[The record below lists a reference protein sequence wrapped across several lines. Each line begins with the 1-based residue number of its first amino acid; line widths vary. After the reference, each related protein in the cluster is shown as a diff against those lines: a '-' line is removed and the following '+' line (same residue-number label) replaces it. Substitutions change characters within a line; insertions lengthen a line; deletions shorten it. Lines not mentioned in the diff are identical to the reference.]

1 MAEINCVLATVAYQ
15 GDHLLRL
22 ERAFAPTPL
31 VHLRRDDAT
40 GIAAALREAEVA
52 VLAGDLD
59 ERFLDSQTAPKLRW
73 VHCDHAGLNKS
84 ARPEV
89 FERGLLVTSSAGRSA
104 PALAEHALFFM
115 LALAYNYPAFL
126 EAQRAHRWGIS
137 GQDTLRGLI
146 GHTVGIVGLG
156 NTGTE
161 LAPRCK
167 AMGMRVLG
175 YRRHAGEP
183 PAGVDRIYSAERG
196 DTLEPLLRES
206 DFVVLA
212 VPLSDATYH
221 LIGERELNQMKRPS
235 YLVNMARG
243 AVVDEAPLLA
253 ALKDGRLAGA
263 GLDTFAQ
270 EPLPPESPLWDAPNT
285 LITPHTTPQVPDR
298 TGRSLEII
306 EQNVRRYRAG
316 EPLFNLLKPEDV
328 YTKG

>member
-22 ERAFAPTPL
+22 ERAFAPAPL

-40 GIAAALREAEVA
+40 GIAAALQEAEVA

-59 ERFLDSQTAPKLRW
+59 GRFLDPQTAPKLRW

-84 ARPEV
+84 ARPAV

-183 PAGVDRIYSAERG
+183 PAGVDRVYSAERG

-221 LIGERELNQMKRPS
+221 LISERELNQMKRPS

-253 ALKDGRLAGA
+253 ALKDGRLAGV

-316 EPLFNLLKPEDV
+316 EPLLNLLKPEDV